1 MDVTKEFRMNTKAVI
16 RKLMWVIAI
25 GAMALL
31 TQCTF
36 WDAYK
41 KPLGPTLEIVEP
53 LETLDIPAIIAT
65 ATPVPE
71 TPTATPTSGPTEVCG
86 ETSAWNVLIL
96 GSDVIAMRGDKG
108 SDFVRMMRVDF
119 PNKKVVVYAFP
130 RELWVNT
137 SGLGFY
143 YPTVDST
150 ELGTVF
156 YEAYRRSANANQREK
171 LADGTN
177 IVSKM
182 LMWNFVLRTDHY
194 LTADLTQ
201 MPAMVDAVGGLPIY
215 IPQRITDP
223 WIGMVFEPGQQTL
236 NGAQVAAYA
245 RAKPDSDFGRIT
257 RQQGLMEAARQK
269 LTEPAVW
276 AKIPQL
282 YTQFNQVIA
291 TDLSLEQ
298 INHLA
303 CLMNEVPRESIA
315 FEGVR
320 QEWIS
325 PGPQGSYLW
334 DKSSVLSQLMGLGL
348 IP

>member
-1 MDVTKEFRMNTKAVI
+1 MNIKAI
-16 RKLMWVIAI
+16 LRTLLWVLAV
-25 GAMALL
+25 GLLALL

-36 WDAYK
+36 WSAYQ
-41 KPLGPTLEIVEP
+41 KPLGPTLESVEP
-53 LETLDIPAIIAT
+53 LDTLDVAAIIAT
-65 ATPVPE
+65 PTQVPE
-71 TPTATPTSGPTEVCG
+71 TPTATPSPGLTEVCG
-86 ETSAWNVLIL
+86 ETSAWNILVL
-96 GSDVIAMRGDKG
+96 GSDVVAMRGDKG

-119 PNKKVVVYAFP
+119 PNKNVTVYAFP

-137 SGLGFY
+137 SGLGLY
-143 YPTVDST
+143 YPTVDAT

-156 YEAYRRSANANQREK
+156 YEAYRRSTNANRREK
-171 LADGTN
+171 MAYGTN

-194 LTADLTQ
+194 ITVDLTQ
-201 MPAMVDAVGGLPIY
+201 IPAMVDAVGGVPIY
-215 IPQRITDP
+215 IPTRITDP
-223 WIGMVFEPGQQTL
+223 WIGMVFEPGQHTL

-245 RAKPDSDFGRIT
+245 RAKPDSDFGRIN
-257 RQQGLMEAARQK
+257 RQQQLMQAARQK
-269 LTEPAVW
+269 LTEPEVW
-276 AKIPQL
+276 ARIPQL

-303 CLMNEVPRESIA
+303 CLMNEVSGESIV

-320 QEWIS
+320 QEWTS
-325 PGPQGSYLW
+325 AGPQGSYLW
-334 DKSSVLSQLMGLGL
+334 DKSSVLNQLMGLGL